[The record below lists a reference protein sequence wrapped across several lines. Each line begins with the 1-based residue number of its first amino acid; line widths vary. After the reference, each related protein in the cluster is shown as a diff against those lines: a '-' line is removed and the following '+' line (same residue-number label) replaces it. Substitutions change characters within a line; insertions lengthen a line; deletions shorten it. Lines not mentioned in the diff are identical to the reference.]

1 MMALATEIYLVRD
14 REGDK
19 DLFKDRERDKERM
32 LQLRKWRRERG
43 YIPLFT

>member
-19 DLFKDRERDKERM
+19 DLFKDIERDKERM
-32 LQLRKWRRERG
+32 LQLRKQRRERG
-43 YIPLFT
+43 